1 MAELNMSGTMSNEEG
16 KKHRQTQSLILIT
29 YVTVEQLKLDRF
41 KIIVHLEIIIVII
54 SQSFQTWFSFFS
66 GTKGQILMNVLAP
79 FPVLLRLT
87 GAFRLLKEPKVPH
100 NYKSMIKSVVLH
112 LCTNRSCESDL
123 FNELVDELVT
133 KPF

>member
-1 MAELNMSGTMSNEEG
+1 MAELYMSGTMSNEG
-16 KKHRQTQSLILIT
+16 RKKHRQTQSLILIT
-29 YVTVEQLKLDRF
+29 CVTVEQLKLDWF
-41 KIIVHLEIIIVII
+41 KIIVVII

-66 GTKGQILMNVLAP
+66 RTKGQILMNVLAT

-87 GAFRLLKEPKVPH
+87 GAFRLLKESKVPH
-100 NYKSMIKSVVLH
+100 NYKSMIKSMVLH
-112 LCTNRSCESDL
+112 LCTHRSCESDL